1 MRPVR
6 MRHHQ
11 PEDGS
16 TRTCRLKVEQ
26 GSRRPR
32 ELSAQGQ
39 PQAGA
44 SDLSGAAG
52 LEQVGHERGWDSLA
66 LVVDPEDQSPGFL
79 HERQDDDPRAGA
91 GLDCIGHQVLE
102 DDQDEVGDVVVDGPE
117 CRGLTLDPNPL
128 LCGHPMEATAEMVED
143 LRG

>member
-6 MRHHQ
+6 MRYHQ
-11 PEDGS
+11 PEDRS
-16 TRTCRLKVEQ
+16 TRPRLLKVEE
-26 GSRRPR
+26 GACRPR
-32 ELSAQGQ
+32 QLSAQGQ

-44 SDLSGAAG
+44 SYLSGAAR

-66 LVVDPEDQSPGFL
+66 LVVDPEDPSPGFL
-79 HERQDDDPRAGA
+79 HERQDDDPRARA

-117 CRGLTLDPNPL
+117 RRGLTLDPNPFL
-128 LCGHPMEATAEMVED
+128 RGHPMEATTEMIKD